1 MFLEEQWA
9 QMFWI
14 VARTPELL
22 LLLAMMLVLC
32 SLLIWGLLK
41 LRGW

>member
-14 VARTPELL
+14 IVQSPQLL

-32 SLLIWGLLK
+32 SLLLWGFLK
-41 LRGW
+41 LRG